1 MIKKFKDRSGNIITK
16 NDGQETLLNL
26 LYGSLPG
33 RAVLK
38 LLTAPAVSEIA
49 GGFAAV
55 PRRGL

>member
-33 RAVLK
+33 RAV
-38 LLTAPAVSEIA
+38 S
-49 GGFAAV
+49 
-55 PRRGL
+55 